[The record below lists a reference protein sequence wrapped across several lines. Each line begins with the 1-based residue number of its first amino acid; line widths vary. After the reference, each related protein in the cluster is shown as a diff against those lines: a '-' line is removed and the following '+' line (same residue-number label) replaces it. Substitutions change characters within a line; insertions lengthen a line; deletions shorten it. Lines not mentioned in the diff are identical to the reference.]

1 MSKQRQAG
9 RRENSVPGPGRH
21 DISQHTKAAG
31 PGVQALAFT
40 DVAVEPA
47 VTAPLR
53 SFAIRVHEKC
63 GALDPHDLVEF
74 KG

>member
-9 RRENSVPGPGRH
+9 RRENSVPGPGRL
-21 DISQHTKAAG
+21 DISQHTKAAD
-31 PGVQALAFT
+31 PGVQALALT
-40 DVAVEPA
+40 DVSVESA
-47 VTAPLR
+47 VTAP
-53 SFAIRVHEKC
+53 FAARAHEKF